1 MKYIGIDYGTKKVGI
16 SISDDEA
23 SFAFPKD
30 IIPTNLVIEYL
41 KNVIQTENIE
51 AIVIGESLA
60 SNGQDNDL
68 AETVA
73 LFGSSI
79 KEKAGKP
86 VFFVREDF
94 SSVEAHRY
102 QTKKGDR
109 DDSAAAIILQ
119 RFLDKRKK

>member
-102 QTKKGDR
+102 LT
-109 DDSAAAIILQ
+109 
-119 RFLDKRKK
+119 